1 MWNWF
6 LYVICIQN
14 CFVYGK
20 RMKIKI
26 SQLPTVLLIIFTLVF
41 FALNFN
47 IECVVRKFVYFLYI
61 SIGKYM
67 HVFVFTWN
75 NIMIFNWP
83 IWCEKSFVTITCF
96 FFIVLFYFERT
107 PLKNENLIIIIVII
121 NTELTFDLKQL
132 VTSKNVLCVFV
143 LCSRK

>member
-1 MWNWF
+1 MW
-6 LYVICIQN
+6 YV
-14 CFVYGK
+14 FK
-20 RMKIKI
+20 
-26 SQLPTVLLIIFTLVF
+26 TVLCMENGWKSKFHNYQLFYWLSSLLFF